1 MLTIKCDFCGTVF
14 NHASNDIYAVR
25 ITCRH
30 ISGAQYD
37 YDICDACL
45 HKMNTRAKLIKAYGD
60 SGVLASME
68 AQGYTAEELLKNI
81 KEDEDDE

>member
-14 NHASNDIYAVR
+14 NHASKDVYAMR
-25 ITCRH
+25 ITDRSIRGDC
-30 ISGAQYD
+30 YD

-45 HKMNTRAKLIKAYGD
+45 HKMKTRAKLIKAYGD

-68 AQGYTAEELLKNI
+68 AEGYTAEELLKNI